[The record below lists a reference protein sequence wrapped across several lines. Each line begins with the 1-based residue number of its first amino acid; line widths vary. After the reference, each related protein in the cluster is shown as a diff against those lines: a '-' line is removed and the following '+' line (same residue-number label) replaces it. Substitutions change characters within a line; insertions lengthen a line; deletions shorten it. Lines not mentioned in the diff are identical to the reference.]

1 MAVRCLAFAGPTC
14 ETDLQRSLGRARAVK
29 RGSQSLEVRGRRVF
43 LRVDAN
49 VPLDGDRIRDD
60 TRLRAIVP
68 TLADL
73 RARGARL
80 VVASHLGRPKGQAD
94 PALSLAPVAERLG
107 ELLGCAVS
115 LASDSVGPAVEAR
128 TRSLGDGEVLL
139 LENLRFHPGEEQNDP
154 AHAAAL
160 ARLADVYVNDAFGT
174 AHRAHASTVG
184 VAQLLP
190 AAAGPLMHAEI
201 RALDRLT
208 RSPARPFVA
217 VLGGAKVSDKIGV
230 LRRLATQVD
239 ALLLGGGIANTFLA
253 NSSGSL
259 GRSLVEPGQ
268 AEVVSHV
275 GAAAANSG
283 CRILLPVDAVAATE
297 IDPTAAT
304 SVVPADRIPD
314 DRMALDIGPATT
326 AAYLEALAEART
338 VVWNGPLGVYEHAPF
353 ARGTLAVAR
362 GLAESS
368 AFVVIAG
375 GDALAAVQ
383 DAGVADQMGHLSTG
397 GGATLEF
404 LKGREL
410 PGLAALPDA

>member
-1 MAVRCLAFAGPTC
+1 M
-14 ETDLQRSLGRARAVK
+14 K
-29 RGSQSLEVRGRRVF
+29 RGSQALDVRGRRVF
-43 LRVDAN
+43 VRVDAN
-49 VPLDGDRIRDD
+49 VPLKGGAIRDD
-60 TRLRAIVP
+60 TRLRAVAP

-80 VVASHLGRPKGQAD
+80 VVASHLGRPKGQAV
-94 PALSLAPVAERLG
+94 PALSLAPVAERLS
-107 ELLGCAVS
+107 ELMGCAVA
-115 LASDSVGPAVEAR
+115 LAQDSIGPEVEAL
-128 TRSLGDGEVLL
+128 TRRMADGEVLL

-154 AHAAAL
+154 THAAAL
-160 ARLADVYVNDAFGT
+160 ARLADIYVNDAFGT

-190 AAAGPLMHAEI
+190 AAAGPLMHAEMQ
-201 RALDRLT
+201 ALDRLT
-208 RSPARPFVA
+208 RDPARPFVA

-239 ALLLGGGIANTFLA
+239 ALLLGGGIANTFVA
-253 NSSGSL
+253 NAGGNL

-268 AEVVSHV
+268 ADVVAAV
-275 GAAAANSG
+275 RAAAAASG
-283 CRILLPVDAVAATE
+283 CRILLPADAVTAAAIDPDAAT
-297 IDPTAAT
+297 A
-304 SVVPADRIPD
+304 VVQADQVPD
-314 DRMALDIGPATT
+314 DQMALDIGPATT
-326 AAYLEALAEART
+326 ATYLEVLAEART

-353 ARGTLAVAR
+353 AEGTLAVAR

-383 DAGVADQMGHLSTG
+383 AAGVADRMGHLSTG

-404 LKGREL
+404 LEGREL

>member
-1 MAVRCLAFAGPTC
+1 M
-14 ETDLQRSLGRARAVK
+14 K
-29 RGSQSLEVRGRRVF
+29 RGSQDLEVRGRRVL

-49 VPLDGDRIRDD
+49 VPLDAGSIRDD

-115 LASDSVGPAVEAR
+115 LAPDSVGPAVEAR

-139 LENLRFHPGEEQNDP
+139 LENLRFHPGEEQNDH

-160 ARLADVYVNDAFGT
+160 ARLADVYINDAFGT

-184 VAQLLP
+184 VARLLP

-201 RALDRLT
+201 RALDRVT
-208 RSPARPFVA
+208 RDPARPYVA

-259 GRSLVEPGQ
+259 GRSLVEPSQDG
-268 AEVVSHV
+268 VVADV
-275 GAAAANSG
+275 RAAAATSG
-283 CRILLPVDAVAATE
+283 CRILLPVDAVAAPE
-297 IDPTAAT
+297 IDPAAAT
-304 SVVPADRIPD
+304 TIVSSDQVPD
-314 DRMALDIGPATT
+314 DQMALDIGPASTV
-326 AAYLEALAEART
+326 AYLEVLADART
-338 VVWNGPLGVYEHAPF
+338 VIWNGPLGVYEHEPF

-383 DAGVADQMGHLSTG
+383 AAGVADRMGHLSTG

-404 LKGREL
+404 LEGREL

>member
-1 MAVRCLAFAGPTC
+1 M
-14 ETDLQRSLGRARAVK
+14 K
-29 RGSQSLEVRGRRVF
+29 REGQTLDVRGRRV
-43 LRVDAN
+43 LVRVDAN
-49 VPLDGDRIRDD
+49 VPMSSDGIRDD

-68 TLADL
+68 TLVDL

-80 VVASHLGRPKGQAD
+80 VVASHLGRPRGKAD

-107 ELLGCAVS
+107 ELLECSVA
-115 LASDSVGPAVEAR
+115 LAPDSVGAAVESM
-128 TRSLGDGEVLL
+128 TRGLANSEVLL
-139 LENLRFHPGEEQNDP
+139 LENLRFHSGEERNDRG
-154 AHAAAL
+154 HAAAL
-160 ARLADVYVNDAFGT
+160 AKLADLYINDAFGT

-184 VAQLLP
+184 VARRLP

-201 RALDRLT
+201 QALERLT
-208 RSPARPFVA
+208 GAPTRPYVA

-268 AEVVSHV
+268 AEVVADV
-275 GAAAANSG
+275 RAAATASD
-283 CRILLPVDAVAATE
+283 CRILLPVDAVAAIE

-304 SVVPADRIPD
+304 SVVPADHVPD

-326 AAYLEALAEART
+326 AAYLEVLAEART
-338 VVWNGPLGVYEHAPF
+338 VVWNGPLGVYEHEPF
-353 ARGTLAVAR
+353 AQGTLAVAR

-383 DAGVADQMGHLSTG
+383 AAGVADRMGHLSTG

-404 LKGREL
+404 LEGREL

>member
-1 MAVRCLAFAGPTC
+1 M
-14 ETDLQRSLGRARAVK
+14 K
-29 RGSQSLEVRGRRVF
+29 RGSHELEVGGRRVL

-49 VPLDGDRIRDD
+49 VPLDGAEIRDD

-73 RARGARL
+73 RERGARL

-94 PALSLAPVAERLG
+94 RALSLAPVAARLS
-107 ELLGCAVS
+107 ELLDCAVA
-115 LASDSVGPAVEAR
+115 LASDSVGPTVEAQSR
-128 TRSLGDGEVLL
+128 ALADGEVLL

-154 AHAAAL
+154 SHAAAL
-160 ARLADVYVNDAFGT
+160 ARLADVYINDAFGT

-201 RALDRLT
+201 QALDRLT
-208 RSPARPFVA
+208 RDPARPFVA

-253 NSSGSL
+253 KAGGAL

-268 AEVVSHV
+268 SETV
-275 GAAAANSG
+275 AAVRAVAVDSG
-283 CRILLPVDAVAATE
+283 CRILLPDDAVAAAA
-297 IDPTAAT
+297 IAPDAAT
-304 SVVPADRIPD
+304 TVVSADQVPD
-314 DRMALDIGPATT
+314 DQMALDIGPATT
-326 AAYLEALAEART
+326 AAYLEALTEART
-338 VVWNGPLGVYEHAPF
+338 VVWNGPLGVYEHEPF
-353 ARGTLAVAR
+353 AQGTLAVAQ
-362 GLAESS
+362 GLADSS
-368 AFVVIAG
+368 AFVVVAG

-383 DAGVADQMGHLSTG
+383 DAGVADRMGHLSTG
-397 GGATLEF
+397 GGAALEF
-404 LKGREL
+404 LEGRVL

>member
-1 MAVRCLAFAGPTC
+1 M
-14 ETDLQRSLGRARAVK
+14 K
-29 RGSQSLEVRGRRVF
+29 RGSQGLDVRGRRVF

-49 VPLDGDRIRDD
+49 VPLDGAEIRDD

-80 VVASHLGRPKGQAD
+80 VVASHLGRPKGKAD
-94 PALSLAPVAERLG
+94 PALSLAPVAGRLR
-107 ELLGCAVS
+107 ELLGCSMA
-115 LASDSVGPAVEAR
+115 LAADSIGPGVEAR
-128 TRSLGDGEVLL
+128 SRSLADAEVLL
-139 LENLRFHPGEEQNDP
+139 LENLRFHPGEEENDP
-154 AHAAAL
+154 SHAAAL
-160 ARLADVYVNDAFGT
+160 ARLADVYINDAFGT

-201 RALDRLT
+201 QALDRLT
-208 RSPARPFVA
+208 RDPARPFVA

-253 NSSGSL
+253 NAGGAL

-268 AEVVSHV
+268 SETVAAVH
-275 GAAAANSG
+275 AAAAASG
-283 CRILLPVDAVAATE
+283 CRILLPDDAVAAAA
-297 IDPTAAT
+297 IAPDAAT
-304 SVVPADRIPD
+304 TVVSADQVPD
-314 DRMALDIGPATT
+314 DQMALDIGPATT

-338 VVWNGPLGVYEHAPF
+338 VVWNGPLGVYEHEPF
-353 ARGTLAVAR
+353 AQGTLAVAH
-362 GLAESS
+362 GLADSS
-368 AFVVIAG
+368 AFVVVAG

-383 DAGVADQMGHLSTG
+383 AAGVADRMGHLSTG
-397 GGATLEF
+397 GGASLEF
-404 LKGREL
+404 LEGREL